1 MNEDRERQ
9 SGANAETKT
18 TGDVKRN
25 ERARRIAIYA
35 GVLLA
40 AFLLGLVPMWLT
52 ARERGRELDAAQTAL
67 RVSHLQNTLA
77 NVAVDARRGEYE
89 PARQSASEFYTNL
102 REEMERGQNS
112 AFTQT
117 QQENLRPL
125 LAGRDDTITLLARS
139 DAASGERLA
148 GLHTAFRQ
156 TVGDNFAPQSTP

>member
-1 MNEDRERQ
+1 MNENKERQ
-9 SGANAETKT
+9 SDANAETKT
-18 TGDVKRN
+18 IGDVKRN
-25 ERARRIAIYA
+25 ERTRRIAIYA

-52 ARERGRELDAAQTAL
+52 ARERAKELGVAQTVL
-67 RVSHLQNTLA
+67 RVSRLQNTLA
-77 NVAVDARRGEYE
+77 NAAVDARRGEYE

-156 TVGDNFAPQSTP
+156 TVGDNFAPQSTS